1 MDTNR
6 LTSLFGLEGR
16 RAVVTGGSRGIGRM
30 IAEGLLDAGCEV
42 IITARKIEQVTAAA
56 DEMSARGTVIAV
68 PSDVSTDEGIDH
80 LVAAVNEHWDH
91 LDILVNNAGASWG
104 EPIDDF
110 SPQGWDKVMNVNV
123 RGVFFLT
130 QKLLPLLRAAA
141 SESYPARVINTG
153 SVNGLTPPAMDTFSY
168 SSSKAAV
175 HMLTRHL
182 GKELASDHIT
192 VNAIAPGPFDSAMMS
207 FALGDPTLRVGI
219 ARDVPLGRIGVPDDM
234 AGVAIYLASAAAS
247 YVTGAVIPVGGGLS
261 TVDR

>member
-1 MDTNR
+1 MDVNR

-30 IAEGLLDAGCEV
+30 ISEGLLDAGCEV
-42 IITARKIEQVTAAA
+42 IITARKVEQVTAAA

-68 PSDVSTDEGIDH
+68 PSDVSTDEGIAH
-80 LVAAVNEHWDH
+80 LAAAVEERWDS

-110 SPQGWDKVMNVNV
+110 SAQGWDKVMNVNV

-141 SESYPARVINTG
+141 TEERPARIINTG
-153 SVNGLTPPAMDTFSY
+153 SVNGLTPPEMDTFSY

-182 GKELASDHIT
+182 AKVLAREHIT
-192 VNAIAPGPFDSAMMS
+192 VNAIAPGPFDSAMMA
-207 FALGDPTLRVGI
+207 FALDDPKIREGL
-219 ARDVPLGRIGVPDDM
+219 AADVPLGRIGVPDDM

-247 YVTGAVIPVGGGLS
+247 YVTGAVVPVGGGLS
-261 TVDR
+261 TVAK